1 MPAANLS
8 PVLPG
13 TSRAASAG
21 ALAVL
26 CVSMLVVASEATA
39 SQPPS
44 VAAFER
50 ATDRVLDRV
59 REVPLAAPP
68 IGRAAEPLFP
78 DHRYVTLYG
87 APQLV
92 NTELGKRS
100 PRNAARKVVQLSRSF
115 ERKGD
120 RDVVS
125 GFDLIAVVANSTPGP
140 DRKYR
145 TRQPDEIIRTYLDQ
159 ARRFDGRLMLD
170 IQPGRST
177 AVGEI
182 RALAPWLAEPDV
194 DVAIDPEWNVGR
206 RGVPGATT
214 GSITA
219 NEINAA
225 SRRLDRIVD
234 DGDLP
239 PKVLVVHQ
247 FTEEMIRR
255 RKSIRQR
262 DGVQVVLNFDGIGSR
277 APKEAGYAALA
288 TNGLF
293 NGFSI
298 FTALDN
304 GVMGPGAILALEPVV
319 DFLLYQ

>member
-1 MPAANLS
+1 MALLAALLPA
-8 PVLPG
+8 PVAAGSALPAPP
-13 TSRAASAG
+13 T
-21 ALAVL
+21 
-26 CVSMLVVASEATA
+26 AT
-39 SQPPS
+39 
-44 VAAFER
+44 AFER
-50 ATDRVLDRV
+50 ATERILDRV
-59 REVPLAAPP
+59 HAAPLARPGSAPP
-68 IGRAAEPLFP
+68 ELLFP
-78 DHRYVTLYG
+78 DNRYVTLYG

-100 PRNAARKVVQLSRSF
+100 PRSAGREVVQLSRSY
-115 ERKGD
+115 ERRGD
-120 RDVVS
+120 RAVVG
-125 GFDLIAVVANSTPGP
+125 GFDLIGVVANSTPGP

-145 TRQPDEIIRTYLDQ
+145 TRQPDEIIEAYLDQ

-177 AVGEI
+177 PLAEI
-182 RALAPWLAEPDV
+182 RALAPWISEPDV

-206 RGVPGATT
+206 RGVPGTTT

-219 NEINAA
+219 AEINAA
-225 SRRLDRIVD
+225 SRRLDRIVA

-247 FTEEMIRR
+247 FTEEMVRR
-255 RKSIRQR
+255 RRSIRQR

-277 APKEAGYAALA
+277 GPKEAGYAALA

-293 NGFSI
+293 NGFSV
-298 FTALDN
+298 FTALDT
-304 GVMGPGAILALEPVV
+304 GVMSPSAILSLEPVV